1 MKAYA
6 LMPQTFED
14 VIELLIPEL
23 RRRGL
28 FWDGYTVPGGTYR
41 ENLFEKQG
49 QHEPFADHPAAK
61 MIWRAS
67 SKHVDFALG
76 ANSSIHAHANGAMD
90 YNEHLSEEDLIDPT
104 AMQLG

>member
-1 MKAYA
+1 
-6 LMPQTFED
+6 MPQTFED

-28 FWDGYTVPGGTYR
+28 FWDGYTVSGGTYR
-41 ENLFEKQG
+41 ENLFEQPG

-61 MIWRAS
+61 MIWRPSA
-67 SKHVDFALG
+67 KTVGFALG
-76 ANSSIHAHANGAMD
+76 ANSSAHAHTNGSMD
-90 YNEHLSEEDLIDPT
+90 FKGSLRDEDLIDPT